1 MPIVSLPE
9 LRIDLDKRLYEGRT
23 VEVWKVIISQGVFAM
38 KKFIVKEH
46 LCTEAAIVQVLSH
59 PHIVHTF
66 GSTGLEDPNAG
77 IDQLSL
83 LMECMED
90 DLSSWITSN
99 PESRPLDL
107 LDVLLQVSVDRNSSF
122 SAPNLKCAIIEKSL
136 HFDQFYLLKFRRM
149 ISLKISKPRFT

>member
-23 VEVWKVIISQGVFAM
+23 IEVWKVIISQGVFAM
-38 KKFIVKEH
+38 KKFKTWEH
-46 LCTEAAIVQVLSH
+46 LRTEAAIVQVLSH

-66 GSTGLEDPNAG
+66 GSTGLEDPRGG

-90 DLSSWITSN
+90 DLSGWITAK
-99 PESRPLDL
+99 PRLGPLDS
-107 LDVLLQVSVDRNSSF
+107 LDVLLQVSVDRNPSSF
-122 SAPNLKCAIIEKSL
+122 
-136 HFDQFYLLKFRRM
+136 H
-149 ISLKISKPRFT
+149 SKTENVQYSETPSILTCSIF